1 MSLEGVLHRLES
13 ARRIVRRLTPLELRD
28 LAEICVDALSRYKL
42 RTALSVIGVVL
53 GVAAVIAMMSVS
65 EGARRE
71 ALRQFELLGL
81 DNIVVRDR
89 RLQPTSGLSI
99 DDARKL
105 GELVPLV
112 SGISPLIET
121 ARRVVGPRNSRE
133 ARVLGVSPEYQ
144 DIVRLVVARGRG
156 LGPLDVDNQSRVCL
170 LGAGLARSLFGHQP
184 PVGESVRIGGEWHR
198 VAGIL
203 AERSADSRLIGAL
216 ASRDLNQA
224 VIVPLPVLLGHSL
237 ELDPH
242 ARVDEIWI
250 QIRDG
255 QRVLELGRVVEHTL
269 SRLHPG
275 QPRWELV
282 LPRELLNQRL
292 RTQRTFS
299 VVVGSVAVISL
310 LVGGIGIMNIM
321 LASVMERTHE
331 IGIRR
336 AVGATQRDVT
346 VQFLAEALLMTL
358 SGGLAGILLGL
369 LVSGGVSFYAG
380 WATKLSVGAVLLGFA
395 VSVAVGL
402 VFGIYP
408 ATRAAQLDPID
419 ALRYE

>member
-1 MSLEGVLHRLES
+1 MRPEGDQSV
-13 ARRIVRRLTPLELRD
+13 VRRLSPLD
-28 LAEICVDALSRYKL
+28 LADLVEICIDALSRYKL
-42 RTALSVIGVVL
+42 RTALSVVGVVL

-89 RLQPTSGLSI
+89 RLQPTPLLALE
-99 DDARKL
+99 DARKL
-105 GELVPLV
+105 RELVPLV
-112 SGISPLIET
+112 SGLSPLVET
-121 ARRVVGPRNSRE
+121 VERVSGPRRSRE
-133 ARVLGVSPEYQ
+133 ARVLGVTPEYQ
-144 DIVRLVVARGRG
+144 NILRLEVARGRFF
-156 LGPLDVDNQSRVCL
+156 GPLDVDKQSRVCL
-170 LGAGLARSLFGHQP
+170 LGAPLARAVFGHQP
-184 PVGESVRIGGEWHR
+184 PVGQSVRIGVEWHR
-198 VAGIL
+198 VVGIL
-203 AERSADSRLIGAL
+203 AERSSDSRLIGAL
-216 ASRDLNQA
+216 ASRDLNQS
-224 VIVPLPVLLGHSL
+224 VVVPLPLLLGHSL
-237 ELDPH
+237 DLDPH

-250 QIRDG
+250 QIADG

-269 SRLHPG
+269 ARLHPG
-275 QPRWELV
+275 APSFELV

-299 VVVGSVAVISL
+299 VVVGSVATISL

-369 LVSGGVSFYAG
+369 LVSGGVSSYAG
-380 WATKLSVGAVLLGFA
+380 WATKVSPGAVILGFA

-419 ALRYE
+419 AVRYE

>member
-1 MSLEGVLHRLES
+1 MSSEGVLHRPERAKRS
-13 ARRIVRRLTPLELRD
+13 SPGLTPLELQD
-28 LAEICVDALSRYKL
+28 LAEICFDALSRYKL

-89 RLQPTSGLSI
+89 RLQPTSALVV

-105 GELVPLV
+105 LELVPRV
-112 SGISPLIET
+112 SAVSPLIET
-121 ARRVVGPRNSRE
+121 ASRVKGPRGSGD
-133 ARVLGVSPEYQ
+133 ARVIGVSPEYQ
-144 DIVRLVVARGRG
+144 DILRTTVARGRI
-156 LGPLDVDNQSRVCL
+156 LVSLDVDHQSRVCL
-170 LGAGLARSLFGHQP
+170 LGAGLARSIFGHEP
-184 PVGESVRIGGEWHR
+184 PLGESVRIGGEWYQ
-198 VAGIL
+198 VVGIL

-216 ASRDLNQA
+216 ASRDLNQS
-224 VIVPLPVLLGHSL
+224 VIVPLPALLGHSR

-250 QIRDG
+250 QVEDG
-255 QRVLELGRVVEHTL
+255 ERVLELGRIVGHTF

-275 QPRWELV
+275 QPTWELV

-299 VVVGSVAVISL
+299 VVVGSVAAISL

-336 AVGATQRDVT
+336 AVGATRRDVT

-358 SGGLAGILLGL
+358 GGGLAGILLGL
-369 LVSGGVSFYAG
+369 MVSGGVSAYAG
-380 WATKLSVGAVLLGFA
+380 WATQVSVGAVVLGFA

-408 ATRAAQLDPID
+408 ATRAARLDPID

>member
-1 MSLEGVLHRLES
+1 MLRRVES
-13 ARRIVRRLTPLELRD
+13 ASRVFRKLTPLELRD
-28 LAEICVDALSRYKL
+28 LAEICADALSRYKL
-42 RTALSVIGVVL
+42 RTALSVLGVVL

-89 RLQPTSGLSI
+89 RIQATSPLAI

-112 SGISPLIET
+112 AKVSSLVET
-121 ARRVVGPRNSRE
+121 VRRVAGPKNSRE
-133 ARVLGVSPEYQ
+133 ARVIGVDSEYQ
-144 DIVRLVVARGRG
+144 DILRLEVARGRG
-156 LGPLDVDNQSRVCL
+156 FGPLDVATQSRVCL
-170 LGAGLARSLFGHQP
+170 LGAGLARGVFGHQP
-184 PVGESVRIGGEWHR
+184 LLGQNVRIGGEWHR
-198 VAGIL
+198 VVGIL
-203 AERSADSRLIGAL
+203 AERSSDSRLIGAL
-216 ASRDLNQA
+216 ASRDLNLSA
-224 VIVPLPVLLGHSL
+224 LVPLPVLLGHSL
-237 ELDPH
+237 DLDPH
-242 ARVDEIWI
+242 APVDEIWI

-255 QRVLELGRVVEHTL
+255 ERVLELGRVVERAL

-275 QPRWELV
+275 QAGWELV

-346 VQFLAEALLMTL
+346 VQFLAEALIMTL
-358 SGGLAGILLGL
+358 GGGVVGILLGL
-369 LVSGGVSFYAG
+369 LVSGGVTSYAG
-380 WATKLSVGAVLLGFA
+380 WATKVSVGAVLLAFA

-408 ATRAAQLDPID
+408 ATRAARLDPID

>member
-1 MSLEGVLHRLES
+1 V
-13 ARRIVRRLTPLELRD
+13 D
-28 LAEICVDALSRYKL
+28 LVEICIDALSRYKL
-42 RTALSVIGVVL
+42 RTALSVVGVVL

-89 RLQPTSGLSI
+89 RLRPTSGLAL
-99 DDARKL
+99 DDAAKL

-112 SGISPLIET
+112 SGLSPLIET
-121 ARRVVGPRNSRE
+121 ARRVTGPRQSRD
-133 ARVLGVSPEYQ
+133 ARVIAVTPEYQ
-144 DIVRLVVARGRG
+144 SILRLSVVRGRF
-156 LGPLDVDNQSRVCL
+156 LGALDVEKQSRVCL
-170 LGAGLARSLFGHQP
+170 LGATLARTVFGHHP
-184 PVGESVRIGGEWHR
+184 PVGQSVRIGGEWHR
-198 VAGIL
+198 VIGIL

-216 ASRDLNQA
+216 AARDLNQSA
-224 VIVPLPVLLGHSL
+224 VVPLPVVLGHSIA
-237 ELDPH
+237 LDPH
-242 ARVDEIWI
+242 AGVDEIWI
-250 QIRDG
+250 QIQDG

-269 SRLHPG
+269 SRLRPG
-275 QPRWELV
+275 EATWEIV

-292 RTQRTFS
+292 RTQRTFN

-358 SGGLAGILLGL
+358 SGGVAGILLGL
-369 LVSGGVSFYAG
+369 LVSGGVSSYAG
-380 WATKLSVGAVLLGFA
+380 WATKVSVGAVLLGFA

-408 ATRAAQLDPID
+408 AMRAARLDPID
-419 ALRYE
+419 AVRYE